1 MCINKIVSGKK
12 IEKYEGNW
20 YILCCNLRITK
31 DDVALAPGII
41 LRRLLKPL
49 SVFDLAALG
58 AVGFREWAM
67 LEPFLPL
74 ATTEI
79 VSDKDSDVTSGFDIL
94 NRAWLASVLLT
105 LRGYTKHLPLA
116 CCSQSWEKA
125 KKIRQAVSEGL
136 LTDIG
141 IKANEN
147 LPEKRRPH
155 YQILDFHRKLVLN
168 ENCKDSEISDD
179 DIDWIYTNYDKFNR
193 LCAESERF
201 YFSLKAAVDWR
212 FSENI
217 RTAIS
222 RIWAGIES
230 ILELKSETV
239 YRLSIITSA
248 LLKSRGCERIDF
260 YKKIKKL
267 YDVRSKA
274 VHGARISDKKLHRA
288 LDDSF
293 DILSSILVLCIERG
307 KTLDNED
314 FEQALL
320 G

>member
-1 MCINKIVSGKK
+1 MH
-12 IEKYEGNW
+12 EGNW
-20 YILCCNLRITK
+20 YILCWNLHITK
-31 DDVALAPGII
+31 DSVVLAPGLI
-41 LRRLLKPL
+41 LRRLHEPL
-49 SVFDLAALG
+49 SVFDLAGLG

-79 VSDKDSDVTSGFDIL
+79 VSARDSDVTPGFDTL
-94 NRAWLASVLLT
+94 NRAWLALVLLT

-116 CCSQSWEKA
+116 GCSQSWETA
-125 KKIRQAVSEGL
+125 KRIRQAVSDGL
-136 LTDIG
+136 LADTG
-141 IKANEN
+141 IKEN
-147 LPEKRRPH
+147 HENSPEKRRPH

-179 DIDWIYTNYDKFNR
+179 DIDWVYANYDKFNR

-212 FSENI
+212 FSEDL

-239 YRLSIITSA
+239 YRLSTITAS
-248 LLKSRGCERIDF
+248 LLKPRGDERIDF
-260 YKKIKKL
+260 YKKTKKL

-274 VHGARISDKKLHRA
+274 VHGGRISDEKLHRA

-293 DILSSILVLCIERG
+293 DILSSILMLCIERG
-307 KTLDNED
+307 SALGNED
-314 FEQALL
+314 FERALL
-320 G
+320 R